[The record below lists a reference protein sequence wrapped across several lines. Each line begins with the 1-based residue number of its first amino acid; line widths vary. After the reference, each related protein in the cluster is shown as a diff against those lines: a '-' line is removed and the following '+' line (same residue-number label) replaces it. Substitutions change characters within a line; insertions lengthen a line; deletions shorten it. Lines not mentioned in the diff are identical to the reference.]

1 MEFAFPRKG
10 ENRAIGSALMTPAMQ
25 RRSFIMLKNTLIVGL
40 GGFLGSIARFK
51 LGGFILHRSEAWN
64 SPLSTFLVN
73 LIGCFVIGVLAAL
86 VEHHDLFS
94 SATRLFLFAG
104 VLGGFTTFS
113 AFAYEG
119 VFLLRRGMINI
130 ASLYAALSVV
140 VGLAA
145 VWVGLNLVDLIWRTH
160 H

>member
-1 MEFAFPRKG
+1 MEFAFPQRR
-10 ENRAIGSALMTPAMQ
+10 ENLAIGSALMTPAMQ

-64 SPLSTFLVN
+64 FPLSTFLVN

-86 VEHHDLFS
+86 VAPHDLFS

-113 AFAYEG
+113 ATSPTKAPSNC
-119 VFLLRRGMINI
+119 RRPW
-130 ASLYAALSVV
+130 S
-140 VGLAA
+140 
-145 VWVGLNLVDLIWRTH
+145 
-160 H
+160 